1 MNTSRKPLNNAAYL
15 ASPVNTLVHSV
26 RRDTASA
33 VSVHDL
39 LDAYGTLHVR
49 LSSQVAHVADDA
61 ETPCALEV
69 LRREAS
75 ALVDALRRDMARARE
90 EPSFDA
96 TSPVASGS
104 GLTSV
109 ELAFM
114 LVRDSVALC
123 HASLQFLS
131 DVFQYPLVHALFH
144 GEFPLTGMSS
154 CPHLSTRVLT
164 ESPARKCTVLSPHSR
179 ALYTV
184 QQENIL
190 AACLGYLQ
198 AATA

>member
-26 RRDTASA
+26 RSDRASA

-49 LSSQVAHVADDA
+49 LSSQVAHVADNA

-144 GEFPLTGMSS
+144 GEFPLTGMS
-154 CPHLSTRVLT
+154 P
-164 ESPARKCTVLSPHSR
+164 
-179 ALYTV
+179 
-184 QQENIL
+184 
-190 AACLGYLQ
+190 
-198 AATA
+198 